1 MRKLLLGEGFHAVLI
16 FVAVG
21 LAGAAVVTGG
31 SGLMLWALLAAIA
44 AAVLTFIER
53 RQRPR
58 EPDGRTRGRYWPA
71 TDSFPYGTKVRT
83 TADAG
88 ADDWAA
94 GVGAKRRWGVK
105 GIVIDRAGGHG
116 PCYLVRHKD
125 GSEAWYEPA
134 ELEKL

>member
-1 MRKLLLGEGFHAVLI
+1 MKKLILGEGVRAALVL
-16 FVAVG
+16 VAVG
-21 LAGAAVVTGG
+21 LAGAAAITSN
-31 SGLMLWALLAAIA
+31 SGLMLGALVIVVGA
-44 AAVLTFIER
+44 AALTSIER

-88 ADDWAA
+88 ADDWAER
-94 GVGAKRRWGVK
+94 VRPNRRWGVE
-105 GIVIDRAGGHG
+105 GIVIDRMSGHG
-116 PCYLVRHKD
+116 LCYHIRHRD
-125 GSEAWYEPA
+125 GSKAWYEPA